1 MTRRALIGYTGFV
14 GTTLR
19 RSLACDALYNSANV
33 EQIADERFDEVICA
47 AAPATMWQANR
58 DPAGDRANIRRLF
71 DALARAE
78 AGRVILISTI
88 AVLADPA
95 AANTES
101 RAAFEA
107 EKPYG
112 RHRRELEELVTAHF
126 PHAHVVR
133 LPALFGP
140 GLRKNFVFDLVNP
153 VPSFLRPPAFATL
166 AQVTGPELAGRHYRW
181 DEALGMW
188 ALNRAA
194 LAASADR
201 AALTAAVEDAGLAA
215 RTFTNSSSS
224 FQYYNMDRLAG
235 DLARIT
241 AAGLATVNIS
251 SAPLAAAD
259 LCRELTGHAFAN
271 PAPPVVHEDM
281 RSDHAALWGGHDG
294 YLYDRASVLADLK
307 AFHAAATSPVAVGA

>member
-33 EQIADERFDEVICA
+33 EQIAGERFDEVICA

-88 AVLADPA
+88 AVFADPA

-101 RAAFEA
+101 RAAFEP
-107 EKPYG
+107 EKAYG
-112 RHRRELEELVTAHF
+112 RHRRELEELVTARF
-126 PHAHVVR
+126 PHTHVVR

-153 VPSFLRPPAFATL
+153 VPSFLRPPAYEAL
-166 AQVTGPELAGRHYRW
+166 AQPELAGRYYGW

-188 ALNRAA
+188 ALNRTA

-215 RTFTNSSSS
+215 RNFTNSSST

-241 AAGLATVNIS
+241 AAGLATVNIC

-259 LCRELTGHAFAN
+259 LCRELTGRTFAN

-281 RSDHAALWGGHDG
+281 RSDHAALWGGQDG

-307 AFHAAATSPVAVGA
+307 AFHAAATAPVAAGA